1 VAGIRAARIGARR
14 VAASDGIARLA
25 DGQHALAT
33 ARVVENWHAART
45 GLCTQ
50 LAESSFKHHRRVEH
64 YGAAATRE
72 LEPQKKS
79 IYSLID
85 LRDFLLGCNRISL
98 WLIHLNA

>member
-1 VAGIRAARIGARR
+1 M
-14 VAASDGIARLA
+14 
-25 DGQHALAT
+25 
-33 ARVVENWHAART
+33 
-45 GLCTQ
+45 
-50 LAESSFKHHRRVEH
+50 EH

-98 WLIHLNA
+98 WLVHLNA